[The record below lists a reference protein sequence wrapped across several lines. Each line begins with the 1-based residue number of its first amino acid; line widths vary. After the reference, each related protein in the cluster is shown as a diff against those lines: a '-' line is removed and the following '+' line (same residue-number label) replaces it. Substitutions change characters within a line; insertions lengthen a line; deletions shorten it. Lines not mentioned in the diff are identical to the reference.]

1 MSERMISMRIK
12 WWMIVMAVVLLFP
25 LSIGFSVWQGIREI
39 QQMEVYDVSM
49 AEIADGTYTGRQ
61 DTTGIKVEVSVDV
74 SDGRIA
80 AIDILEH
87 ENGRGSDAEVIVDDV
102 IAAQS
107 LSVDSI
113 SGATLSSTVILKA
126 VEEALLQTSN

>member
-1 MSERMISMRIK
+1 MRIK
-12 WWMIVMAVVLLFP
+12 WWMIVMALVLLFP

-39 QQMEVYDVSM
+39 QQMEVYDVSLT
-49 AEIADGTYTGRQ
+49 ELADGIYTGRQ

-74 SDGRIA
+74 SDGRIT